1 MQPCRACFR
10 SASRA
15 THEPMAVVAHLAHG
29 MKPLVDL
36 VYPPRCP
43 LCGAALANQDGL
55 CVDCWSLL
63 DIPGEG
69 GGEAAVA
76 WLDRGRPVAVHAATL
91 YNDASRRLVLDYKHG
106 RRIALAR
113 LLARLMAAR
122 LPSPAEGEV
131 PLLVPVPLHRWR
143 LWQRGFNQAA
153 LLAGELA
160 LLGKGEALKA
170 APAKFPTAMSQRI
183 ERGVA
188 YRCGQ
193 AQNFRQALTGG
204 LGRKGRALVGL
215 IEPSNLSHYPIKPLG
230 AHLNGHFLFKQRAAN
245 GVRVSHGQVIF
256 GQDRFVPHEGCRV
269 EQ

>member
-15 THEPMAVVAHLAHG
+15 THEPMAVVAHLAQG

-43 LCGAALANQDGL
+43 LCGAALADQDGL

-69 GGEAAVA
+69 GSEAAVA

-113 LLARLMAAR
+113 LLARLMATR

-160 LLGKGEALKA
+160 LLGKGEALVDGLIRRKRT
-170 APAKFPTAMSQRI
+170 PS
-183 ERGVA
+183 
-188 YRCGQ
+188 
-193 AQNFRQALTGG
+193 LGG
-204 LGRKGRALVGL
+204 LGREARERVLAGAIIVNRHCLRRIAGRDVVLVDDVFTSGATARACVAALA
-215 IEPSNLSHYPIKPLG
+215 G
-230 AHLNGHFLFKQRAAN
+230 AGARSVTVACFARVDEAAGTHLKNETPEAL
-245 GVRVSHGQVIF
+245 
-256 GQDRFVPHEGCRV
+256 
-269 EQ
+269 